1 MGGSR
6 LWSPMVAPLLT
17 SSVTPAVTYQQALK
31 TVSGGAAPEWRGVFL
46 AMEARMTQLRGRTI
60 IRSQAAGQQKEKY
73 CKLQMVSWSLQWL
86 SEAAL

>member
-1 MGGSR
+1 MH
-6 LWSPMVAPLLT
+6 
-17 SSVTPAVTYQQALK
+17 
-31 TVSGGAAPEWRGVFL
+31 TVNGGAAPEWRGVFL

-60 IRSQAAGQQKEKY
+60 SSQAAGQQEEKY